1 MWDLD
6 TLHYLNEEAH
16 RRAVERANEQSRP
29 SPSPTTTPVF
39 PLAILAR
46 ILITG
51 PPRLAA
57 LIELLEN
64 SENVVAF
71 LELVREYVPEYETE
85 IMGAE
90 LDDRIRQF
98 DRYFS
103 RRYFPLSDELNLDE
117 FTIYDFIRQIPID
130 LMGFT
135 YDDYHSF
142 EDFRAGYVL
151 MLALV
156 ESPYVDYCD
165 SGRVPILEEVGNLVD
180 KSVLELTPDEG
191 WSAEELHRMLDSSPY
206 EGVAAFADW
215 VNASTGCWQLD
226 CSYTDYEGEGWS
238 HDVVDV
244 LTEQWPKV
252 VDIQDKIQKMAEWL
266 EEDERHNF
274 EELLARILNRKDF
287 IIPREQ
293 LAFPLDENGQV
304 IRKEVTA
311 DGDS

>member
-16 RRAVERANEQSRP
+16 IRAVERANELARQEA
-29 SPSPTTTPVF
+29 SPATAPIY
-39 PLAILAR
+39 PLANLAYILV
-46 ILITG
+46 TG
-51 PPRLAA
+51 PPRLTA
-57 LIELLEN
+57 IIDLLEN
-64 SENVVAF
+64 SQSIAEF
-71 LELVREYVPEYETE
+71 LELVKEYVPEYEAE
-85 IMGAE
+85 IMGA
-90 LDDRIRQF
+90 DDRVREF
-98 DRYFS
+98 AYYFG
-103 RRYFPLSDELNLDE
+103 RRYFPLSDEINIPEYSID
-117 FTIYDFIRQIPID
+117 DFIRQIPVE
-130 LMGFT
+130 LMGFS
-135 YDDYHSF
+135 YDDYHGF
-142 EDFRAGYVL
+142 ADFRPGYVL
-151 MLALV
+151 LLSLV
-156 ESPYVDYCD
+156 ESPYADD
-165 SGRVPILEEVGNLVD
+165 DDGSRVPILEEVGNLAG
-180 KSVLELTPDEG
+180 KSVLELIPEQG
-191 WSAEELHRMLDSSPY
+191 WSVEELHRMLDGSPY

-226 CSYTDYEGEGWS
+226 CSYVDYEGESWS

-252 VDIQDKIQKMAEWL
+252 VNIQDKIQKMAEWL